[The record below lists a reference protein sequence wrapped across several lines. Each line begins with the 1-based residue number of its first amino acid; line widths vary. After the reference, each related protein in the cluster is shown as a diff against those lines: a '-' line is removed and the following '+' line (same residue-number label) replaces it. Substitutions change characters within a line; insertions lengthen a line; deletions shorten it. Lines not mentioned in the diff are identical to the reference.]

1 MFNKRFTFRL
11 LWWYNVSN
19 LMSIRFR
26 TDSIVLYILILLN
39 NSFCI
44 FSHEAMTDLIGVMST
59 LVDSHGRILIDGI
72 YDEVAPLLP
81 EEEKLYQAITF
92 DTVCL
97 NYLFELNEFYFIR
110 KLIVLKL
117 GLKKQFKIIKN
128 KF

>member
-1 MFNKRFTFRL
+1 
-11 LWWYNVSN
+11 
-19 LMSIRFR
+19 
-26 TDSIVLYILILLN
+26 
-39 NSFCI
+39 
-44 FSHEAMTDLIGVMST
+44 MTDLIGVMST